1 MKIKVRFFPAVVC
14 IVVLFSIPSFA
25 QNSSPKTASVDTVVS
40 ELGLLRESLDTLNV
54 RLREINERVLT
65 LNPNK
70 SESTPDKQNRAS
82 LSLDILTRAEQ
93 RAELLRRQLLELV
106 EKETTL
112 KSRLF
117 QIEEEIR
124 PENIERS
131 TSMNGTTRTAEMR
144 EMRRKVLE
152 TERRGVVGLLSQIA
166 EGRDRLEENVRQ
178 ADALVAKLRRSLLPL
193 IEREAER
200 LSGSIGN

>member
-1 MKIKVRFFPAVVC
+1 M
-14 IVVLFSIPSFA
+14 
-25 QNSSPKTASVDTVVS
+25 
-40 ELGLLRESLDTLNV
+40 RESLDTLNV